1 MSKTANNF
9 KMATKDGKGA
19 TKSTKL
25 DLYFNGKAKMN
36 KLIAD
41 MERKMEKYSNYSQE
55 VEA

>member
-19 TKSTKL
+19 IKSTKL

>member
-1 MSKTANNF
+1 MSKTTNNS
-9 KMATKDGKGA
+9 KMAKENSKGT

-36 KLIAD
+36 KIIANL
-41 MERKMEKYSNYSQE
+41 ERKAEKYSNYSQE

>member
-25 DLYFNGKAKMN
+25 DLYFHGKAKMN
-36 KLIAD
+36 SIIANL
-41 MERKMEKYSNYSQE
+41 ERKAEKYSNYSQE